1 MAQKPMVDE
10 FGRYRSKGEIPT
22 FDGTMFRLTEVV
34 IPGERMVLDR
44 MARGLIRSGIFCEV
58 REYAYFS
65 SWGGKWRMRRGIAL
79 WREGT
84 RDLMA

>member
-1 MAQKPMVDE
+1 MVDE
-10 FGRYRSKGEIPT
+10 FGRYRRRAEIPT

-34 IPGERMVLDR
+34 IPGERAIVDKI
-44 MARGLIRSGIFCEV
+44 ARGLRRDGIYTEV
-58 REYAYFS
+58 REYSYFT

-84 RDLMA
+84 RDILA